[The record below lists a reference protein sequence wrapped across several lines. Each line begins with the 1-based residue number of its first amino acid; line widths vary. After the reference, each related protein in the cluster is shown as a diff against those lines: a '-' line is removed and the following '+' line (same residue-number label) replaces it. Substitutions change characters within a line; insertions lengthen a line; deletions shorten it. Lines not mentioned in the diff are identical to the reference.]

1 MRKFY
6 RIAKRRK
13 VIRHASGCYIGRKH
27 DFRDINERKHE
38 VGSQASFPPK
48 LAWKSLFQRS

>member
-27 DFRDINERKHE
+27 DFRDTNERKHE

-48 LAWKSLFQRS
+48 LTWKSLFQRS